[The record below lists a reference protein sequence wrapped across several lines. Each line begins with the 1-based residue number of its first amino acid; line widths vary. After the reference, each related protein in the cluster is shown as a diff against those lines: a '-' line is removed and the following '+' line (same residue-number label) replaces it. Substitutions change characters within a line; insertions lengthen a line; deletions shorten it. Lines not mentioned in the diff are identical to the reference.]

1 MKIEL
6 QIDEKYNER
15 KIIIQAKEIDEEIK
29 AILDKLDQIIKNS
42 CKKDEQETEQE
53 VEKELV

>member
-6 QIDEKYNER
+6 QIDEKYNDR

-29 AILDKLDQIIKNS
+29 AILEKISPKKN
-42 CKKDEQETEQE
+42 
-53 VEKELV
+53 L